1 MMAVH
6 ERSKGFRQGLGA
18 GLAALV
24 MGAVGAAAAAVWLR
38 DGGTNPAVLA
48 GVLLP
53 LAVAAGPVYGL
64 RLYSRSRMQT
74 MLDRFADTQLAQ
86 EQERRAKRLSE
97 RGRRASTGKD
107 SVRSARSA

>member
-1 MMAVH
+1 MTVH
-6 ERSKGFRQGLGA
+6 ESGKGFLAGLAA

-24 MGAVGAAAAAVWLR
+24 LGAVGAAAAAVWLR
-38 DGGTNPAVLA
+38 DGGTAPAALA

-64 RLYSRSRMQT
+64 RLYSRRRLRAA
-74 MLDRFADTQLAQ
+74 LDRFADTQLAQ
-86 EQERRAKRLSE
+86 EQERRAKR
-97 RGRRASTGKD
+97 GRNARPGKD